1 MNKALLLLPLA
12 ACLATPMAQ
21 ADVFPFSTPSRN
33 IDCSVGQDEVS
44 ADIFCTIHE
53 RNGPPALPRPATCL
67 APWGHHFTLLERGP
81 VQMGCGGPGARNTA
95 SYVEIA
101 PYGQTGQFG
110 LITCLSQKTGFEC
123 RNADG
128 HGFFLSRA
136 RQSVF

>member
-1 MNKALLLLPLA
+1 MHRALLILPLA
-12 ACLATPMAQ
+12 ACLATMAQ
-21 ADVFPFSTPSRN
+21 ADVFMFSTPSRN
-33 IDCSVGQDEVS
+33 IDCSVGLGEVS
-44 ADIFCTIHE
+44 ADITCTIHE
-53 RNGPPALPRPATCL
+53 RNSPPALPQPSTCL

-81 VQMGCGGPGARNTA
+81 VQMGCGGPGVRNTA
-95 SYVEIA
+95 TYVEIA
-101 PYGQTGQFG
+101 PYGEVGQFG

>member
-1 MNKALLLLPLA
+1 MHKVLLMVPLG
-12 ACLATPMAQ
+12 ACLAPMAQ
-21 ADVFPFSTPSRN
+21 ADVFLFSTPSRN
-33 IDCSVGQDEVS
+33 IECAVGLDEVS
-44 ADIFCTIHE
+44 ADITCTIHE
-53 RNGPPALPRPATCL
+53 RNGLPALAQPSTCL

-95 SYVEIA
+95 SHVEIA
-101 PYGQTGQFG
+101 PYGETGQFG
-110 LITCLSQKTGFEC
+110 LITCLSLETGFEC